1 MNISVTFCVTSY
13 LWLHKMKLSP
23 KLALTAKAVQGM
35 SIGATLS
42 DTGDFRGLR
51 VTRTTK
57 GRRWFYRYR
66 VGKKL
71 QQDTIGMNLTLHEA
85 RTSFMELKVAR
96 QRGKSPRDVMQES
109 IPRGLFTV
117 SQMVDL
123 YVENLRRIRQRKG
136 ADEVAR
142 FMANVVEPY
151 GDLDVDDF
159 GAKQAKA
166 VVTNQVQKGN
176 RVQAGRIASELS
188 AAWDY
193 AVALDHISE
202 DIANPGEMA
211 KKALK
216 RARIKT
222 TPTKR
227 SRYLDDKEL
236 SILLQWLP
244 KPGGFSPNLR
254 KALMLTL
261 QLGCRSGEAIA
272 ARWSDFDL
280 HAGTW
285 SLTQTKTDDP
295 RTIELPRQTLE
306 SLRAHRSLAAEDIY
320 LCQSPLSRNSHLQQK
335 QISERMWLLRRDGK
349 LPPIAKWQ
357 AHDLRR
363 TCRTHLSQMGCPEAI
378 AESAL
383 GHVVPTNNYNL
394 HQYQG
399 EVGVWLQKWN
409 DKLDTLAKS

>member
-1 MNISVTFCVTSY
+1 MN
-13 LWLHKMKLSP
+13 SP
-23 KLALTAKAVQGM
+23 SKPSLTAKAVQGM

-42 DTGDFRGLR
+42 DSGDYRGLR

-66 VGKKL
+66 VGNKL
-71 QQDTIGMNLTLHEA
+71 QQDTIGMDLTLHEA
-85 RTSFMELKVAR
+85 RTEFMTLKVAR
-96 QRGKSPRDVMQES
+96 QRGKLPRDVMQEAR
-109 IPRGLFTV
+109 PKGGFTV
-117 SQMVDL
+117 KHMVDL
-123 YVENLRRIRQRKG
+123 YIENLRQIRQKKG
-136 ADEVAR
+136 VDDIVR
-142 FMANVVEPY
+142 FMANVVRPY
-151 GDLDVDDF
+151 GGYDVDDF
-159 GAKQAKA
+159 GAKEAKA
-166 VVTNQVQKGN
+166 VVTSQVQKGN

-202 DIANPGEMA
+202 DIANPGETA

-244 KPGGFSPNLR
+244 KPGGLSPNLR

-261 QLGCRSGEAIA
+261 QVGCRSGEAIA

-280 HAGTW
+280 GAGTW

-295 RTIELPRQTLE
+295 RTIELPRQTLQW
-306 SLRAHRSLAAEDIY
+306 LRAHRLLAPDDIY
-320 LCQSPLSRNSHLQQK
+320 LCQSPLNRNSHLQQK
-335 QISERMWLLRRDGK
+335 QISERLWLLKRDGR
-349 LPPIAKWQ
+349 LPTLAEWRP
-357 AHDLRR
+357 HDLRR
-363 TCRTHLSQMGCPEAI
+363 TCRTHLSQMGCPEAV
-378 AESAL
+378 AESAI

-394 HQYQG
+394 HQYQA
-399 EVGVWLQKWN
+399 EVGVWLQRWN
-409 DKLDTLAKS
+409 DKLESLEKM